1 MYAFAKHPCV
11 NSTLPASLPAGL
23 RTWFE
28 RTRDRGKK
36 SFRDRTVFDW
46 FAAFLPCLTWLR
58 TYKIKEYLVVCVEVA
73 QGTLSRGAGN
83 DMCVHDTAA
92 CSAAAAVTALRL
104 LLQC

>member
-73 QGTLSRGAGN
+73 GN
-83 DMCVHDTAA
+83 DTHNTAA
-92 CSAAAAVTALRL
+92 CSAAAAVTALL
-104 LLQC
+104 PWLQC